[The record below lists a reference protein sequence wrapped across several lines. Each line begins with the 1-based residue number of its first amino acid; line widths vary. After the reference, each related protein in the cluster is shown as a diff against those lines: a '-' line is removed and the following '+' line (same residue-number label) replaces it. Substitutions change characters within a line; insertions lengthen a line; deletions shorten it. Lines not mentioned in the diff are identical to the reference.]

1 MDKFALEGQLAGVSF
16 DSIRVVEMLSSLV
29 KDKKL
34 GAAA

>member
-1 MDKFALEGQLAGVSF
+1 MDKFALEGQPAGVSF